1 MVLAHHSGWENFLLV
16 AVPVMAFAALLWLA
30 NRRAQQHLDAT
41 ETARGPRPDTS
52 EAGPSA
58 PGRTGGGTAAA
69 EPTGDGDPHSLADT
83 SAPTD
88 ASFSQNR
95 S

>member
-1 MVLAHHSGWENFLLV
+1 MVLAHHSGWVNFLLV
-16 AVPVMAFAALLWLA
+16 AAPVVVFAALLWLA
-30 NRRAQQHLDAT
+30 NRRAQQHLDAN
-41 ETARGPRPDTS
+41 EAAGEAPPDRPG
-52 EAGPSA
+52 AAPSA
-58 PGRTGGGTAAA
+58 PEASEQPGQ
-69 EPTGDGDPHSLADT
+69 PGDGGPQSLAVT